1 MTHRHA
7 SSDNKSQIAGIA
19 FLSAVIGAVTA
30 LLMAPKAGDDTRK
43 SIREHIRSL
52 SKNVKDIDVEVKTK
66 PTPAKRAATKASNTA
81 KTVKSTVEST
91 ARRAADKT
99 KV

>member
-1 MTHRHA
+1 MTHRHS

-30 LLMAPKAGDDTRK
+30 LLIAPKAGDDARRSLK
-43 SIREHIRSL
+43 DRLKSL
-52 SKNVKDIDVEVKTK
+52 SKNVKDIDVEIKSK
-66 PTPAKRAATKASNTA
+66 PTPAKRATSKASSTA
-81 KTVKSTVEST
+81 KSVKSTVKTT
-91 ARRAADKT
+91 AKRAADKT

>member
-1 MTHRHA
+1 MTHRHS

-19 FLSAVIGAVTA
+19 FLSAAVGAITA
-30 LLMAPKAGDDTRK
+30 LLMAPKAGNDTRK

-52 SKNVKDIDVEVKTK
+52 SKNVKDIDVEFKTK
-66 PTPAKRAATKASNTA
+66 PAPAKRAATKATTTA
-81 KTVKSTVEST
+81 KTVKATAKST
-91 ARRAADKT
+91 AKRAADKT